1 MTEDEVRVQRYYGE
15 RPLLSRIEA
24 SLRTA
29 GVDPLKPGH
38 RDLWAFD
45 QMHSRGIAAT
55 QEHAGRAR
63 IKAGMYVL
71 DLGCGIGGV
80 SRYLAA
86 ECGCRVAAVDLTPGF
101 VELAGILN
109 EHCGLADQIAV
120 QCANALAL
128 PFADGVF
135 DHVLSYAMTMN
146 VPDKQ
151 TFAHQVARVLKPGGL
166 FSCNEVAQGPAGT
179 PIFPLPWAT
188 DESSS
193 FLTTPAEMR
202 AALESGG
209 LTMLEQID
217 LTPIPVEQ
225 ARPNAVR
232 TDDFPVR
239 QANLQRCLEN
249 RTLLGQF
256 ILAQKGA

>member
-1 MTEDEVRVQRYYGE
+1 MSE
-15 RPLLSRIEA
+15 S
-24 SLRTA
+24 
-29 GVDPLKPGH
+29 
-38 RDLWAFD
+38 
-45 QMHSRGIAAT
+45 
-55 QEHAGRAR
+55 
-63 IKAGMYVL
+63 
-71 DLGCGIGGV
+71 
-80 SRYLAA
+80 
-86 ECGCRVAAVDLTPGF
+86 
-101 VELAGILN
+101 
-109 EHCGLADQIAV
+109 
-120 QCANALAL
+120 
-128 PFADGVF
+128 
-135 DHVLSYAMTMN
+135 
-146 VPDKQ
+146 
-151 TFAHQVARVLKPGGL
+151 L